1 VASVVPQS
9 LDHLDELVSGPD
21 GSLVDLEII
30 QQYGRKD
37 SVTLHF
43 LRAGTPAAQ
52 PLLPFEAES
61 DEAGI
66 GVQVEAVEGGNRAAV
81 SVAKIEEG
89 SPAYWSDLRVGD
101 VITHVHSMAIETAG
115 AFRSHG
121 HGVVGTRLVLAVE
134 RGETFSLRVV
144 LIRARTLRQAALAC
158 AKAYKNK
165 VLQLLHDRLQG
176 SQRLAHMHT
185 TDAEARESPIHEKN
199 ANLDLER
206 MQVSECTQWEMGTP
220 AFHGLKGWL
229 TTGRRLPAASGGES
243 CRSFSG
249 LAEVWHTLSRP
260 DSDWE
265 GAFVSQSPMASLPC
279 CIRGV
284 LW

>member
-1 VASVVPQS
+1 MASAWRIQWIVLQTAAGNACRTMRSGACPIPVPASALPVNADMYVRRPRHRGGHSPPCCPPVRGVTVLLESQA
-9 LDHLDELVSGPD
+9 DE
-21 GSLVDLEII
+21 
-30 QQYGRKD
+30 
-37 SVTLHF
+37 
-43 LRAGTPAAQ
+43 
-52 PLLPFEAES
+52 
-61 DEAGI
+61 
-66 GVQVEAVEGGNRAAV
+66 NV